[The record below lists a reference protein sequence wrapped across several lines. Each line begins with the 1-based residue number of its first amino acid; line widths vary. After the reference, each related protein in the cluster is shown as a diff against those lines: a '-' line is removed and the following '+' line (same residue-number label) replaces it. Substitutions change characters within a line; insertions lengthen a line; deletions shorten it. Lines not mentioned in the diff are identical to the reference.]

1 MMSLGGLHD
10 ASSERDACG
19 VGFVAHVRG
28 EKSRAI
34 VDDALAILARL
45 AHRAA
50 TGADVDT
57 GDGAGIHLQLPH
69 RFFKAEALR
78 LGIEVPRRRRYGIGQ
93 LFLPAEPQARA
104 ACEQIV
110 ADVVA
115 EEGQQ
120 VLGWREV
127 EIDATQV
134 GPVARAVLPVM
145 RQVYVR
151 MRRVPPTA
159 FERTLFVIRRLIE
172 QRVRQRGVDP
182 TGTFHVASLSTET
195 IVYKGLL
202 RPERLRAFYADLRHP
217 ELVSAIAVV
226 HSRFSTNTF
235 PTWDL
240 AQPFRYIAH
249 NGEINTLRGNT
260 SWMEARRSKLQS
272 AKFRGGL
279 DRLQPIIVPG
289 KSDSAQFDNMLE
301 LLVLAGRSVP
311 HAMMMMI
318 PEAWEGHADMPD
330 ELRAFYRY
338 AASLVEPWDG
348 PAAIVFSD
356 GIQVGATLDRNGL
369 RPARWVRTDDDRV
382 ILASEAGVLDLPP
395 ERIVQKGRLTPGRM
409 LLVDTALGRIVDD
422 DEIKRE
428 VSTRFPY
435 GQWLARNVFEVDAAE
450 RGADAPPLPAPLT
463 GAALTAQL
471 RAFGY
476 TDEDLAMVLAPMA
489 STGKEPVGSMGTD
502 TPLAVLSDEA
512 PPLTHYFHQLFAQVT
527 NPPIDPIREA
537 LVMTLETNI
546 GPDGNPFDET
556 PEQCHQVRLAGPV
569 LTAAQL
575 AALGEVGDG
584 VLEPV
589 ALPMLMPRPPAGAD
603 EATLAAALDAAL
615 DALCARAV
623 EAIDDGHNLLVLT
636 DRGVDEHHVAIP
648 ALLALSAVQQRLVAE
663 GIRMQA
669 GLVIETGDLHEV
681 HDLACLIGYGAAAV
695 HPYLA
700 LDAIAAQVARG
711 EVPGP
716 IDAAHGRYI
725 GALHEGLLKVM
736 SKMGISTVQ
745 SYRGAKIFEVVGLDR
760 ALVQRTFGGTP
771 SRLGGVGLGVLAAEA
786 VARHALGFGAG
797 AGRRGLLPVGGLYS
811 WRRGGERH
819 AWNPDTITA
828 LRQAVVDD
836 DRARFAEYERLC
848 DEPGDASD
856 PDPARP
862 ARAGERG
869 GAGAARRGRAGQRD
883 RAALRD
889 RRHVVRVDQ
898 RRGPR
903 DARHRDEPPRRRSTA
918 ARAARSRER
927 YTRAD
932 ERRLPPQRDQAGRLG
947 ALRRHGALPGQRRR
961 AADQD
966 GAGRQARRGRPAP
979 GHTRST
985 SASPRCAALDAGR
998 DPDLAAAAPRHL
1010 LDRGPVAAH
1019 LRPEDR
1025 QPRGAHLVK
1034 LVSEAGVGTVAAGVA
1049 KAGADVILVSRAST
1063 AARARRRCRASS
1075 HAGLP
1080 WELGLAEAQQVLV
1093 LNGLRGR
1100 VRCRSTAGCAPGAT
1114 WWWRRLLGA
1123 EEFGFS
1129 DRGAGR
1135 DRLRDAAQVPPQ
1147 HLPGRHRHAGPELRK
1162 RFTGEP
1168 EHVDPLLHVR
1178 RRGGARASWPNSGFR
1193 SLDEAGR
1200 PGGVLLRARGR
1211 QPHLVEGGP
1220 ARPQRALLRR
1230 PTERRDEPAA
1240 VRGAPCP
1247 HGSPTVL
1254 DRALAPTPRRRWSAG
1269 APVDAGDA
1277 DRNTDRAVGARC
1289 PARSRGATARRA
1301 CPTAPVTAPARQ
1313 AGQSFGAFLPRGVTL
1328 ALEGE
1333 ANDYVGKGLSGGR
1346 IVVRPPAACASCP
1359 RTHRSSATRCCTAR
1373 PAASCS
1379 RGPAGERFAVRNSRR
1394 DAVVEG
1400 VRRPRLRVHDRR
1412 RGGGAGPDRAQ
1423 LRRRHERRRGLRV
1436 RPRDARLPRA
1446 LQPRAG
1452 GELERARRGRRLP
1465 GPGVLDDH
1473 VRHTGSELGRR
1484 LLTNWDAWAAR
1495 FVKVMPTEYQR
1506 ALQRCAQTGER
1517 ERAATA
1523 RRRRRAAVR
1532 RRC

>member
-848 DEPGDASD
+848 DEPGDAAIPTLRGQLELVSAAGPVPLD
-856 PDPARP
+856 EVEPASAIVRRFVTGAMSFGSISAEAHETLAIAMNHLGGKSNSGEGGEEP
-862 ARAGERG
+862 HRYVADEDGRLRRSAIKQVASGRFGVTAHYLVSADELQIKMAQGAKPGEGGQLPGNKVDERIAKARHSTPGVSLISPPPHHDIYSIEDLSQLIYDLTTINP
-869 GAGAARRGRAGQRD
+869 AAR
-883 RAALRD
+883 
-889 RRHVVRVDQ
+889 V
-898 RRGPR
+898 
-903 DARHRDEPPRRRSTA
+903 S
-918 ARAARSRER
+918 
-927 YTRAD
+927 
-932 ERRLPPQRDQAGRLG
+932 
-947 ALRRHGALPGQRRR
+947 
-961 AADQD
+961 
-966 GAGRQARRGRPAP
+966 
-979 GHTRST
+979 
-985 SASPRCAALDAGR
+985 
-998 DPDLAAAAPRHL
+998 
-1010 LDRGPVAAH
+1010 
-1019 LRPEDR
+1019 
-1025 QPRGAHLVK
+1025 VK
-1034 LVSEAGVGTVAAGVA
+1034 LVSEVGVGTVAAGVA
-1049 KAGADVILVSRAST
+1049 KARAAGIVIAGFEGGTGASPL
-1063 AARARRRCRASS
+1063 SS
-1075 HAGLP
+1075 LRHAGLP

-1093 LNGLRGR
+1093 GNGLRAR
-1100 VRCRSTAGCAPGAT
+1100 VRLQVDGGLRTSRDVVLAAA
-1114 WWWRRLLGA
+1114 LGA
-1123 EEFGFS
+1123 EEFGMATAS
-1129 DRGAGR
+1129 LVATGC
-1135 DRLRDAAQVPPQ
+1135 VM
-1147 HLPGRHRHAGPELRK
+1147 LRK
-1162 RFTGEP
+1162 CHLNTCSVGIATQDPTLRARYAGEP
-1168 EHVDPLLHVR
+1168 VHVERFFTYIAEGVR
-1178 RRGGARASWPNSGFR
+1178 RHLAELGLR
-1193 SLDEAGR
+1193 SLDELVGR
-1200 PGGVLLRARGR
+1200 VELLRARAGR
-1211 QPHLVEGGP
+1211 TGKAARLDLGPLLAPPTAPPAALGGEVRRFVAAAP
-1220 ARPQRALLRR
+1220 WSLDDHFDRALLADA
-1230 PTERRDEPAA
+1230 E
-1240 VRGAPCP
+1240 
-1247 HGSPTVL
+1247 VL
-1254 DRALAPTPRRRWSAG
+1254 ALVTAG
-1269 APVDAGDA
+1269 GPPVTRELPVA
-1277 DRNTDRAVGARC
+1277 NTHRAVGTLLAGEIAR
-1289 PARSRGATARRA
+1289 RHGATGLPDGALSLRLHGS
-1301 CPTAPVTAPARQ
+1301 
-1313 AGQSFGAFLPRGVTL
+1313 AGQSLGAFLPRGVTL
-1328 ALEGE
+1328 DVHGE
-1333 ANDYVGKGLSGGR
+1333 ANDFVGKGLSGGR
-1346 IVVRPPAACASCP
+1346 VVVRPPAGVRFVPEDNIVLGNTALYG
-1359 RTHRSSATRCCTAR
+1359 ATSGELFAR
-1373 PAASCS
+1373 
-1379 RGPAGERFAVRNSRR
+1379 GQAGERFAVRNSGAR
-1394 DAVVEG
+1394 AVVEG
-1400 VRRPRLRVHDRR
+1400 CGDHGCEYMTGGVVLVLGPTGRNFAAGMSGGVAYVFDRTQTFR
-1412 RGGGAGPDRAQ
+1412 ARCNLELVQLGALDEDDGF
-1423 LRRRHERRRGLRV
+1423 LV
-1436 RPRDARLPRA
+1436 RA
-1446 LQPRAG
+1446 L
-1452 GELERARRGRRLP
+1452 
-1465 GPGVLDDH
+1465 LDDH

-1484 LLTNWDAWAAR
+1484 LLTTWDAWAAR
-1495 FVKVMPTEYQR
+1495 FVKVMPVEYQR
-1506 ALQRCAQTGER
+1506 ALA
-1517 ERAATA
+1517 A
-1523 RRRRRAAVR
+1523 RRPASASAPPPPAAPAR
-1532 RRC
+1532 GGQELR